1 MKIESEKCLKIKKI
15 LLPRFAEFS
24 VVRSASFRFD
34 SMLYGFVH
42 KFDGVTVVYKG
53 FTVFNNSWIKLIC
66 NNPKVNNFK
75 DDFDDDNNIDEF
87 NDVKNLTLTE
97 ITYLSFIQ
105 ILKVLRIFI

>member
-15 LLPRFAEFS
+15 LLPR
-24 VVRSASFRFD
+24 SASFRFD
-34 SMLYGFVH
+34 SMLYEFVH

-66 NNPKVNNFK
+66 NNPKVKNFK